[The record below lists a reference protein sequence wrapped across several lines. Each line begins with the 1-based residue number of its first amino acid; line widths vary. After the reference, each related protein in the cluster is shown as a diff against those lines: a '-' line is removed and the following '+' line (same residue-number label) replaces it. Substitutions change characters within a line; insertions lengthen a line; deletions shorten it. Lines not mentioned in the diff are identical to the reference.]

1 MNIAERI
8 QNLRKKNG
16 ISQEELADKIGVS
29 RQAVSKWES
38 EQSLPDIEK
47 IIAMSNYF
55 NVSTDYIL
63 KGIESLMEEKNK
75 KIDSSIFAAVAT
87 AVNFIGL
94 ILAVIMWY
102 EQQNTVATALGII
115 IMAIGCMIFAIG
127 QIMGSNIA
135 IVRTRKYFSLINI
148 WILLFIPLSICFN
161 LLDGFLGGYTG
172 FAAPYPIRGN
182 SLISYGMCWLI
193 YFGICTIGD
202 FILIKK
208 LKY

>member
-16 ISQEELADKIGVS
+16 ISQEEFADKIGVS

-63 KGIESLMEEKNK
+63 KGIEITAEENNK
-75 KIDSSIFAAVAT
+75 KIDSVIFTIIAT

-94 ILAVIMWY
+94 ILAIMMWY
-102 EQQNTVATALGII
+102 EQQNTIATTLGII
-115 IMAIGCMIFAIG
+115 IMAVGCTFFAIG
-127 QIMGSNIA
+127 QIMGSKITIA
-135 IVRTRKYFSLINI
+135 KSRKYFYLINL
-148 WILLFIPLSICFN
+148 WILLFIPLAVCFN
-161 LLDGFLGGYTG
+161 LLDGFFGGYTS
-172 FAAPYPIRGN
+172 FIAPYPIRGN
-182 SLISYGMCWLI
+182 SLISYGLCWLI
-193 YFGICTIGD
+193 YFGICIIGD
-202 FILIKK
+202 FVLIKK
-208 LKY
+208 LK